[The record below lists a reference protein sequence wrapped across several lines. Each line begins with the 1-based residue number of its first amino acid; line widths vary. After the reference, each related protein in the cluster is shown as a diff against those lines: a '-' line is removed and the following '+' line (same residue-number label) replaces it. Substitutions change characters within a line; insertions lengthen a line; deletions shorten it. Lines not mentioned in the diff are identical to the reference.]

1 MKRLRPL
8 VIAFAALV
16 TAASST
22 ASPSAV
28 DDLMIDMRITP
39 LDPQAPPP
47 PLTVM
52 TLDGG
57 RVSLA
62 DIRGHVA
69 LVYFWA
75 TW

>member
-16 TAASST
+16 TVASST

-28 DDLMIDMRITP
+28 DDLMIDMQITP
-39 LDPQAPPP
+39 LDPRDAPPFSV
-47 PLTVM
+47 T

-57 RVSLA
+57 PISLA
-62 DIRGHVA
+62 DVRGHVV